1 MLTFLLTAGRL
12 DDPLRGNGACVD
24 GAGWLWRAGFV

>member
-12 DDPLRGNGACVD
+12 DDPLRGNGACGNDLGSV
-24 GAGWLWRAGFV
+24 GLLGFC